1 LNVVLVINKNEGCAL
16 AEIVLTI
23 KQARPPLVIIM
34 NKVVLLLVSVARG
47 GSVAVSIR
55 ACSCKGK
62 VANAKIT
69 LHIVYINISAKS
81 NALRASNEL
90 NSLLI
95 TLRLFMHLWDANIH
109 QFRNEK
115 WCNFYKKI

>member
-1 LNVVLVINKNEGCAL
+1 L
-16 AEIVLTI
+16 AEILLTI

-62 VANAKIT
+62 EANAKVNGF
-69 LHIVYINISAKS
+69 HIVHIDIYPKC
-81 NALRASNEL
+81 NALGSSN
-90 NSLLI
+90 
-95 TLRLFMHLWDANIH
+95 
-109 QFRNEK
+109 
-115 WCNFYKKI
+115 